1 MITLISYRNFV
12 GVVSQLL
19 RTVAIKY
26 VYRCFDRSI
35 SQVILKNESQ
45 ETVASSLW
53 FYQQRGKMLE
63 ELLLNKCGK

>member
-35 SQVILKNESQ
+35 SQVILENESQ

>member
-1 MITLISYRNFV
+1 M
-12 GVVSQLL
+12 VSQLL

-35 SQVILKNESQ
+35 SQVILENESQ

>member
-35 SQVILKNESQ
+35 SQVILENESQ

-63 ELLLNKCGK
+63 EILLNKCGK